1 MSVLIIKCGLCKN
14 SIRKRIDLFVIW
26 FKFGKITHVKMNT
39 ALLEQINTSAIDLLN
54 ANTTKKLETAIV
66 ESARKLTGA
75 TYGQLFLYEKDRLK
89 RTYSSDNAIK
99 KASTSKVPT
108 IKKYLQKNAITHI
121 TPTKLH
127 EWAVEDL
134 PVKIQSINI
143 VPLKH
148 KDNSLGFIFL
158 YMERQED
165 LSELQKKAIT
175 IVSQTAVMAITKSR
189 VQEESK
195 KALEIRDRFISL
207 ASHELRTPLTSLHG
221 YIQLLHAKMANKDT
235 VEARWVKEL
244 HIESI
249 RLTTLVKE
257 LLDVNRI
264 KQGQFAFVF
273 SEVPIEDV
281 VNRAIDHHRLT
292 RADHPVVFQNKMDND
307 IKVIGDFDKLVEM
320 VSGLLGNAIKFSKPE
335 EKITITL
342 KNSQGTLSLIVKDTG
357 KGISKKD
364 LAAVFEGFYKSAHS
378 SHLEGMG
385 VGLLLAKHIVDNH
398 RGKIKI
404 TSKENK
410 GTKVEVI
417 LPTIKAIPL

>member
-1 MSVLIIKCGLCKN
+1 MKKDILDQLNAS
-14 SIRKRIDLFVIW
+14 
-26 FKFGKITHVKMNT
+26 
-39 ALLEQINTSAIDLLN
+39 ALDLLN
-54 ANTTKKLETAIV
+54 ASSNKKLEATIA
-66 ESARKLTGA
+66 EDAKKLTDA
-75 TYGQLFLYEKDRLK
+75 TYGQLFLFEKDRLK
-89 RTYSSDNAIK
+89 KIYSSDSVIK
-99 KASTSKVPT
+99 KCT
-108 IKKYLQKNAITHI
+108 IIKYPLLRKYLLKGAITHI

-127 EWAVEDL
+127 EWNIENL
-134 PVKIQSINI
+134 PTDVQSINI
-143 VPLKH
+143 IPLTH
-148 KDNSLGFIFL
+148 KESPLGYVFLFMTRQGDMTDLEKKTLTIF
-158 YMERQED
+158 
-165 LSELQKKAIT
+165 
-175 IVSQTAVMAITKSR
+175 SQSAVMAITKAR
-189 VQEESK
+189 LQEESK

-221 YIQLLHAKMANKDT
+221 YIQLLHARMAGKDS

-273 SEVPIEDV
+273 SEVPIQDV
-281 VNRAIDHHRLT
+281 VSRAIDHHRLT
-292 RADHPVVFQNKMDND
+292 RADHPVVFQNK
-307 IKVIGDFDKLVEM
+307 IHEETKVIGDFDKLVEM
-320 VSGLLGNAIKFSKPE
+320 VSGLLGNAIKFSKPQD
-335 EKITITL
+335 KITIIL
-342 KNSQGTLSLIVKDTG
+342 KNHQGTLSLTVKDTG
-357 KGISKKD
+357 KGINKKD
-364 LAAVFEGFYKSAHS
+364 LDAVFDGFYKSAHA

-404 TSKENK
+404 SSKEDK

>member
-1 MSVLIIKCGLCKN
+1 MKKN
-14 SIRKRIDLFVIW
+14 ILDQL
-26 FKFGKITHVKMNT
+26 
-39 ALLEQINTSAIDLLN
+39 NTSALNLLK
-54 ANTTKKLETAIV
+54 ANTTKKLEATIV
-66 ESARKLTGA
+66 ESSVALTEA
-75 TYGQLFLYEKDRLK
+75 LSGQLYLYTKDRLK
-89 RTYSSDNAIK
+89 RVYNTDDTTKKIAVIKHSSL
-99 KASTSKVPT
+99 
-108 IKKYLQKNAITHI
+108 KKYLQKNTITHI

-127 EWAVEDL
+127 EWNIEFL
-134 PVKIQSINI
+134 PKTVQSINI
-143 VPLKH
+143 VPLHH
-148 KDNSLGFIFL
+148 KDTSLGYVFL

-165 LSELQKKAIT
+165 LTEEEKVAIT
-175 IVSQTAVMAITKSR
+175 IYSQSAVMAISKASL
-189 VQEESK
+189 QEESK
-195 KALEIRDRFISL
+195 RALEIRDRFISL

-221 YIQLLHAKMANKDT
+221 YIQLLHAKMAGKDS

-273 SEVPIEDV
+273 SEVPIHEV
-281 VNRAIDHHRLT
+281 INRAIDHHRIT
-292 RADHPVVFQNKMDND
+292 RADHPVVFYNKMEEET
-307 IKVIGDFDKLVEM
+307 KVIGDFDKLVEM
-320 VSGLLGNAIKFSKPE
+320 VSGLLGNAIKFSKPQ
-335 EKITITL
+335 EKIVITL
-342 KNSQGTLSLIVKDTG
+342 KNNQGALSLTVKDSG

-364 LAAVFEGFYKSAHS
+364 LAAVFDGFYKSAHA

-404 TSKENK
+404 SSKEDK